1 MNISDWKTNQMNVN
15 YATIPENFIY
25 LRMKSMEF
33 V

>member
-15 YATIPENFIY
+15 YVITPENSTFS
-25 LRMKSMEF
+25 RMKSMVF